1 MVDEKTTYQMTM
13 ARTENYWISPDVLY
27 LTLNAMGQPDYLQ
40 GNVSSGAVIMCYIRS
55 IEGLSY
61 DAGHNYRRW
70 PLAVSP
76 TYFNTSTAKYVY
88 VAIPKSDAVNA
99 YAQVVFPS
107 EQIDIYGKNAEGKQ
121 VASDQY
127 YFIFLQ
133 GIISASI
140 DADGATQMR
149 TWSQRI
155 DCGSL
160 ASDEALAAGGADSWW
175 QYSSVD
181 DTITFLKT
189 ITKAVFDNLTAKVA
203 TITKIILGGKPL
215 TGIAQYPTSDANS
228 ETEVVTPKYV
238 NDKGNQEYLSKTHDD
253 TTEHKLT
260 MGEAEVK
267 RRLTVG
273 NDVKSSGF
281 LSTTESTT
289 PQGWALRL
297 LDAIA
302 TGELDDLIVRR
313 DAKVKDLTVTGA
325 AHFFKLIIDEI
336 KSAGGSVLHTPANGF
351 VAENVTHHGTAGGE
365 DERYILYWKDSD
377 GEKTI
382 DNQWQVG
389 DFAVCMT
396 ANLKQGVSHN
406 AGNKTWWCKVVD
418 SGNAGGYN
426 YISLDWYGRAQGK
439 TITEGGKTF
448 TEATSSG
455 VPEKGDNVAMLGS
468 VATDKDGNF
477 DYKRQSAIYLAAYDS
492 LDMEIETP
500 FLAFY
505 YGIDDF
511 CLSRH
516 RKTHLSRLAT
526 NVFADKFTVR
536 SDDEEYPLSV
546 FFGDWNSETTYPKA
560 GVVSYNGCT
569 WTSLK
574 DGNKGNTPS
583 SSSEWWVS
591 NKGEKGDYIDI
602 AFKLNGT
609 EVGSLDYKAIK
620 EMGTATFEV
629 DFTNDG
635 MEYNAAKATLGCY
648 DGEGNLLGSEIVS
661 TDTSN
666 IVADCGNLYLSKD
679 CRTILCTI
687 YDATGKKVRA
697 EGIAVIYVEDG
708 ADATSIRMELR
719 TTPFADMYHEGDSYN
734 ATFTLVVFETKGG
747 NDPTDITS
755 TIPTTRFRWTRTT
768 KRGGSSDTG
777 WNDIHANV
785 GPVLTLTEKDLDGDT
800 YFLGELL
807 SADGTKTLKAVS
819 MNI

>member
-1 MVDEKTTYQMTM
+1 M
-13 ARTENYWISPDVLY
+13 
-27 LTLNAMGQPDYLQ
+27 
-40 GNVSSGAVIMCYIRS
+40 
-55 IEGLSY
+55 
-61 DAGHNYRRW
+61 
-70 PLAVSP
+70 
-76 TYFNTSTAKYVY
+76 
-88 VAIPKSDAVNA
+88 
-99 YAQVVFPS
+99 
-107 EQIDIYGKNAEGKQ
+107 
-121 VASDQY
+121 
-127 YFIFLQ
+127 
-133 GIISASI
+133 
-140 DADGATQMR
+140 
-149 TWSQRI
+149 
-155 DCGSL
+155 
-160 ASDEALAAGGADSWW
+160 
-175 QYSSVD
+175 
-181 DTITFLKT
+181 
-189 ITKAVFDNLTAKVA
+189 
-203 TITKIILGGKPL
+203 
-215 TGIAQYPTSDANS
+215 
-228 ETEVVTPKYV
+228 
-238 NDKGNQEYLSKTHDD
+238 
-253 TTEHKLT
+253 
-260 MGEAEVK
+260 
-267 RRLTVG
+267 
-273 NDVKSSGF
+273 
-281 LSTTESTT
+281 
-289 PQGWALRL
+289 L
-297 LDAIA
+297 L
-302 TGELDDLIVRR
+302 
-313 DAKVKDLTVTGA
+313 
-325 AHFFKLIIDEI
+325 
-336 KSAGGSVLHTPANGF
+336 TPANGF
-351 VAENVTHHGTAGGE
+351 IAENVTHHGTTGAE

-382 DNQWQVG
+382 NNQWHVG
-389 DFAVCMT
+389 GFAVCMT

-426 YISLDWYGRAQGK
+426 YISLDWYNRAQGR

-492 LDMEIETP
+492 LDMGIETP

-526 NVFADKFTVR
+526 NVVADKFTVR

-583 SSSEWWVS
+583 SSSEWCVS

-602 AFKLNGT
+602 GFKLNGT
-609 EVGSLDYKAIK
+609 EVGTLDYKAIK

>member
-1 MVDEKTTYQMTM
+1 MIGIDIIRKKRKASSAGGGSVGSGISIPSGGDALNALHADEADHASRADEATHSASAKELDGTSSVWKTI
-13 ARTENYWISPDVLY
+13 RTWISSATDAMKNVFLRKDQDDSTPYTLGMQNANVVDKVTAARVIASLAQSDVFKS
-27 LTLNAMGQPDYLQ
+27 
-40 GNVSSGAVIMCYIRS
+40 VSDG
-55 IEGLSY
+55 
-61 DAGHNYRRW
+61 
-70 PLAVSP
+70 
-76 TYFNTSTAKYVY
+76 
-88 VAIPKSDAVNA
+88 
-99 YAQVVFPS
+99 
-107 EQIDIYGKNAEGKQ
+107 
-121 VASDQY
+121 
-127 YFIFLQ
+127 
-133 GIISASI
+133 
-140 DADGATQMR
+140 DGA
-149 TWSQRI
+149 
-155 DCGSL
+155 
-160 ASDEALAAGGADSWW
+160 
-175 QYSSVD
+175 
-181 DTITFLKT
+181 
-189 ITKAVFDNLTAKVA
+189 
-203 TITKIILGGKPL
+203 
-215 TGIAQYPTSDANS
+215 
-228 ETEVVTPKYV
+228 
-238 NDKGNQEYLSKTHDD
+238 
-253 TTEHKLT
+253 
-260 MGEAEVK
+260 
-267 RRLTVG
+267 
-273 NDVKSSGF
+273 
-281 LSTTESTT
+281 
-289 PQGWALRL
+289 QGWALRL

-336 KSAGGSVLHTPANGF
+336 KSAGGSVLLTPANGF
-351 VAENVTHHGTAGGE
+351 VAENVTHHGTTGAE

-396 ANLKQGVSHN
+396 ANLKKGVSEN

-426 YISLDWYGRAQGK
+426 YISLDWHGRAQGR
-439 TITEGGKTF
+439 TITEGRKTF

-492 LDMEIETP
+492 LDMGVETP

-526 NVFADKFTVR
+526 NVVADKFTVR

-583 SSSEWWVS
+583 TSSEWWVS

-666 IVADCGNLYLSKD
+666 IVADGGNLYLSKD

-719 TTPFADMYHEGDSYN
+719 TTPFADMYNEGDSYN

>member
-1 MVDEKTTYQMTM
+1 MKKIVKY
-13 ARTENYWISPDVLY
+13 
-27 LTLNAMGQPDYLQ
+27 NAKKG
-40 GNVSSGAVIMCYIRS
+40 GVS
-55 IEGLSY
+55 
-61 DAGHNYRRW
+61 
-70 PLAVSP
+70 
-76 TYFNTSTAKYVY
+76 TST
-88 VAIPKSDAVNA
+88 S
-99 YAQVVFPS
+99 
-107 EQIDIYGKNAEGKQ
+107 G
-121 VASDQY
+121 
-127 YFIFLQ
+127 
-133 GIISASI
+133 GI
-140 DADGATQMR
+140 
-149 TWSQRI
+149 
-155 DCGSL
+155 L
-160 ASDEALAAGGADSWW
+160 VAGGLGAGTPISEAYHAEKAD
-175 QYSSVD
+175 
-181 DTITFLKT
+181 FA
-189 ITKAVFDNLTAKVA
+189 TKAGEA
-203 TITKIILGGKPL
+203 THAASSATL
-215 TGIAQYPTSDANS
+215 DANS
-228 ETEVVTPKYV
+228 DVRLDIEDLKEDLTEMSNKYLRKDQDDSTPFTLGMQNAKVLDKVTARKV
-238 NDKGNQEYLSKTHDD
+238 IASLAQSDGF
-253 TTEHKLT
+253 
-260 MGEAEVK
+260 
-267 RRLTVG
+267 
-273 NDVKSSGF
+273 KSISDGDGA
-281 LSTTESTT
+281 
-289 PQGWALRL
+289 QGWALRL

-313 DAKVKDLTVTGA
+313 NAKVKDLTVTGA

-336 KSAGGSVLHTPANGF
+336 KSAGGSVLLTPANGF
-351 VAENVTHHGTAGGE
+351 VAENVTHHGTAGAE

-396 ANLKQGVSHN
+396 ANLKKGVSEN
-406 AGNKTWWCKVVD
+406 TGNKTWWCKVVD

-426 YISLDWYGRAQGK
+426 YISLDWYGRAQGR
-439 TITEGGKTF
+439 TITESGKTF

-492 LDMEIETP
+492 LDMGIETP

-526 NVFADKFTVR
+526 NVVADKFTVR

-560 GVVSYNGCT
+560 GVVNYNGCT

-609 EVGSLDYKAIK
+609 EVGSLDYKTIK

-648 DGEGNLLGSEIVS
+648 DGEGNLLGSEIIS

-666 IVADCGNLYLSKD
+666 IVADGGNLYLSKD

-687 YDATGKKVRA
+687 YDALGKKVRA

-708 ADATSIRMELR
+708 ETPILLNIYCSDGKNVIRNG
-719 TTPFADMYHEGDSYN
+719 TGQV
-734 ATFTLVVFETKGG
+734 TLVAVATKNGEDVTAQYDKTKYSWIRDSG
-747 NDPTDITS
+747 QTAADGTWNSKHKGIGPTVTITS
-755 TIPTTRFRWTRTT
+755 TEVTRQAFF
-768 KRGGSSDTG
+768 DC
-777 WNDIHANV
+777 I
-785 GPVLTLTEKDLDGDT
+785 LTL
-800 YFLGELL
+800 
-807 SADGTKTLKAVS
+807 
-819 MNI
+819 